1 MPASTAISG
10 SVGLARRARLTRL
23 IQGGPAAILTVAL
36 LTGCANDGPIPR
48 AAAITISLDDFAIEA
63 PDVVPA
69 GLVEVHGL
77 NDGDETHQ
85 AVFAELPDGVTANEY
100 VSTFL
105 QDPAAT
111 LDATDLRGGLQFVR
125 PGHGQDVT
133 VQLEPGRYLLWCGL
147 PGPGPGESH
156 LAHGMWTELTVED
169 RAGLDA
175 PILDAVPS
183 AGTIEL
189 INWAFAAPDTL
200 RAGEVY
206 TVVNSGTQV
215 HEIGMASLASGATRD
230 DVLAFLSGEAPA
242 GAPPP
247 FTDLSGTGLLSPGTR
262 QTLAIDVPPGRYVLV
277 CYLPDPDDGQQH
289 FMKGMIHVVDVV

>member
-1 MPASTAISG
+1 MTATRVARVLDG
-10 SVGLARRARLTRL
+10 GL
-23 IQGGPAAILTVAL
+23 AAILTAVL
-36 LTGCANDGPIPR
+36 LTGCGDDGPVPE
-48 AAAITISLDDFAIEA
+48 AATITVSMDDFTIDSPA
-63 PDVVPA
+63 VVPA

-100 VSTFL
+100 IATFL
-105 QDPAAT
+105 QAPGAT
-111 LDATDLRGGLQFVR
+111 LDATDLPGGLQFVR
-125 PGHGQDVT
+125 PGHGQNVM

-147 PGPGPGESH
+147 PGPGAGELH
-156 LAHGMWTELTVED
+156 LTHGMWTEVTVEGT
-169 RAGLDA
+169 ASDA
-175 PILDAVPS
+175 PILNAIPS

-189 INWAFAAPDTL
+189 INWAFVAPDTL
-200 RAGEVY
+200 RAGETY
-206 TVVNSGTQV
+206 TVVNAGTQV
-215 HEIGMASLASGATRD
+215 HEIGMASLADGATRD
-230 DVLAFLSGEAPA
+230 DVLAFLSGRAPA

-262 QTLAIDVPPGRYVLV
+262 QTLPIDVPPGRYVLV